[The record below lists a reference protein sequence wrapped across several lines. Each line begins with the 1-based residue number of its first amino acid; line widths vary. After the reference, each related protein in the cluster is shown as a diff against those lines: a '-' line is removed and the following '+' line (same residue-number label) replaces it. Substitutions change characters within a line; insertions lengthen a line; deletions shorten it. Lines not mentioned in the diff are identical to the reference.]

1 MRDSEFVEKLVAINR
16 ITKVVKGGRRFG
28 FAALVVV
35 GNQKGSIGD
44 MLTRIRNGQ
53 MRSLNII
60 DIPFSNFR
68 LKILEVLKKE
78 GYIINFNT
86 VNEKENKSKKSIKVD
101 LKYYEGQPVIREIKR
116 ISKPGRRVY
125 SRADSIPRVHGGL
138 GLAILS
144 TSKGVMSD
152 SEAIKNNLGGEVICR
167 VF

>member
-1 MRDSEFVEKLVAINR
+1 MTLVDP
-16 ITKVVKGGRRFG
+16 
-28 FAALVVV
+28 
-35 GNQKGSIGD
+35 IGD

-53 MRSLNII
+53 MRSLNKIE
-60 DIPFSNFR
+60 IPFSNFR

-78 GYIINFNT
+78 GYIISFNID
-86 VNEKENKSKKSIKVD
+86 KENKGKKSIKVD

-125 SRADSIPRVHGGL
+125 SRADSIPRVHSGL

>member
-1 MRDSEFVEKLVAINR
+1 MTLVDP
-16 ITKVVKGGRRFG
+16 
-28 FAALVVV
+28 
-35 GNQKGSIGD
+35 IGD

-53 MRSLNII
+53 MRSLNKI

-78 GYIINFNT
+78 GYIINFNIE
-86 VNEKENKSKKSIKVD
+86 NENETKKLIKVD

-125 SRADSIPRVHGGL
+125 SRADSIPRVHSGL

>member
-1 MRDSEFVEKLVAINR
+1 MTFVDP
-16 ITKVVKGGRRFG
+16 
-28 FAALVVV
+28 
-35 GNQKGSIGD
+35 IGD

-53 MRSLNII
+53 KRSLNKIT
-60 DIPFSNFR
+60 IPFSVFR
-68 LKILEVLKKE
+68 SKILEVLKKE
-78 GYIINFNT
+78 GYIINF
-86 VNEKENKSKKSIKVD
+86 VIDKGGENKKLLLVD

-125 SRADSIPRVHGGL
+125 SRATSIPRVHNGL

-152 SEAIKNNLGGEVICR
+152 SEAIKNNLGGEIICR